1 MIDIDKQIA
10 VLDKLTDKAKKEGYG
25 MDILDTMVVREMVL
39 QSFLDDLRT
48 NPRVV
53 SVHPSRSFE
62 LFGDSDG

>member
-1 MIDIDKQIA
+1 MINIDKQIA
-10 VLDKLTDKAKKEGYG
+10 VLDKLTDKAKREKYG

-39 QSFLDDLRT
+39 QSFLDDLRA

-62 LFGDSDG
+62 LFGGSDG

>member
-1 MIDIDKQIA
+1 MINIDKQIA
-10 VLDKLTDKAKKEGYG
+10 VLDKLTDKAKRENYG

-53 SVHPSRSFE
+53 SMYPSRSFE